1 MKRII
6 LMALTCIPVI
16 VFAQGF
22 TLTPMQGSDGAHH
35 KPAEAEI
42 LLKNQNS
49 FTINGKID
57 GAISA
62 SKIYLAYGPRI
73 GKQYRDS
80 AAIVDGKFQI
90 RGSIGDEPVNA
101 ALQIDH
107 NGIGFNKLEWSGDPF
122 NPVLQ
127 MGPRG
132 IISNPG
138 GDVLNMYLEKG
149 VINITAKDSIKNG
162 VFTTSI
168 INMDNAKLQLF
179 IAKPLKEITQ
189 WNQEIKI
196 IRSNPVIDTNRLK
209 MMGVRR
215 QRIRYDKDV
224 LYIDFIKKN
233 PESDLSLT
241 LLAGL
246 RDAHEIPL
254 AALSPAYY
262 SLSSNLRNSMQGQ
275 SIGKE
280 IEQDAAVAVG
290 KVAPDFTENDA
301 KDQPVKLSSFR
312 GKYVLLDFWASWCVP
327 CRAENPTV
335 IKAYEHYKD
344 KNFTVLGVSLDNPN
358 FKAKW
363 LEAIKKDGLTWTQLA
378 DMDNKDNAVAKLY
391 GVTAIPEN
399 FLIDPSGRIVGK
411 NLRGEEL
418 EKKLASLLH

>member
-6 LMALTCIPVI
+6 LIAFACIPVI
-16 VFAQGF
+16 GFAQGF
-22 TLTPMQGSDGAHH
+22 TLTPAPGGNALQG
-35 KPAEAEI
+35 KPAEKEVPP
-42 LLKNQNS
+42 KFQNS
-49 FTINGKID
+49 FTINGEI
-57 GAISA
+57 GGTISA
-62 SKIYLAYGPRI
+62 SKIYLSYGPRI
-73 GKQYRDS
+73 GVQHRDS
-80 AAIVDGKFQI
+80 STLVNGKFQF
-90 RGSIGDEPVNA
+90 RGTIGDEPLNA

-107 NGIGFNKLEWSGDPF
+107 GDIGFNKLEWSGDPF

-132 IISNPG
+132 IVSNPG
-138 GDVLNMYLEKG
+138 GDVLDMYLEKG

-162 VFTTSI
+162 VFTTSK
-168 INMDNAKLQLF
+168 INTDNAKLQLF
-179 IAKPLKEITQ
+179 IEKPLKEIIQ

-196 IRSNPVIDTNRLK
+196 IRSNPVIDTARLK
-209 MMGVRR
+209 LMGARR

-262 SLSSNLRNSMQGQ
+262 SLSSNLRNSMQGR
-275 SIGKE
+275 SIGEE

-290 KVAPDFTENDA
+290 KVAPEFSQNDVN
-301 KDQPVKLSSFR
+301 DQPVKLSSFR

-327 CRAENPTV
+327 CRAENPVV

-363 LEAIKKDGLTWTQLA
+363 LEAIQKDGLNWTQMA
-378 DMDNKDNAVAKLY
+378 DMVNKENAVAKLY

-399 FLIDPSGRIVGK
+399 FLIDPSGKIIAK